1 MHNKKSQRM
10 LRTAAFGVVRQREL
24 MRYLSLIFIFIFTS
38 ANGETL
44 IKVFRESEM
53 LLPKHCYLIVR
64 GGVEND
70 FICPSPTDRFRSI
83 TFPLVEDVSEQA
95 MEEDA
100 SKINGSAEE
109 EGFDFR
115 IVSVKSALIDS
126 KKHYLLSWELNGI
139 ISYSYTICDQR
150 SCIEISANE
159 FSFIENLISQ
169 VSLQVI
175 NVQ

>member
-1 MHNKKSQRM
+1 
-10 LRTAAFGVVRQREL
+10 

-64 GGVEND
+64 GGAEND
-70 FICPSPTDRFRSI
+70 FTCPSPTDRFRSI
-83 TFPLVEDVSEQA
+83 TFPLVEDVTEQL
-95 MEEDA
+95 MKEDA

-109 EGFDFR
+109 DSLDFR
-115 IVSVKSALIDS
+115 IVSTKSALVDS
-126 KKHYLLSWELNGI
+126 KKHYLQSWELNGI
-139 ISYSYTICDQR
+139 INYSYTICDQR
-150 SCIEISANE
+150 SCIRISANE

-169 VSLQVI
+169 VSSQVI
-175 NVQ
+175 NVK